1 MFLSLPFTRLA
12 ALTALGL
19 ALSLPAHAHKASDA
33 YLRISDTA
41 AATDAGAGLGGDE
54 QSTATAS
61 PRTAS
66 ASAAGALSLS
76 LSIALK
82 DVDAAV
88 DQLDADADRLLTWG
102 EVRQA
107 AGAIA
112 QWVGS
117 GVQWTCAGAAVPPPA
132 WRLAALEQRSDGR
145 YARLQATL
153 DCAPGQP
160 LALGYSLM
168 QGVDPTHRLLVAGS
182 LSGEPLA
189 AVLVP
194 DGRATTDLRSAAAV
208 GANGEVAGPADGEE
222 SAAPR
227 GGLATLVHFVSEGVH
242 HILEGYDHLAFL
254 LALLLPI
261 TLWPRQAAPGSAR
274 ASTAV
279 PQPGN
284 VPAAVPAHSGR
295 WAGLRALFLTVT
307 FFTLGHSVTLA
318 LAGLGIVQV
327 SGNWVEPAIAVSIGI
342 SAWLNLYPVRGLRA
356 SWLALGFGLV
366 HGLGFSGVLVE
377 AGVSGGLLLWALAGF
392 NLGVEAGQLALVA
405 LWCAVSAVLMRWRL
419 YNSVVVRGGSAALV
433 ALSVYWT
440 VQRVAFSG

>member
-1 MFLSLPFTRLA
+1 MFRTPFTRA
-12 ALTALGL
+12 AVLGALCL
-19 ALSLPAHAHKASDA
+19 ALSAPAHAHKASDA
-33 YLRISDTA
+33 YLRITDA
-41 AATDAGAGLGGDE
+41 AAAIDTGAGISGAQQAAPAAPPD
-54 QSTATAS
+54 AS
-61 PRTAS
+61 S
-66 ASAAGALSLS
+66 ASSVGALSLS

-112 QWVGS
+112 QWVGA
-117 GVQWTCAGAAVPPPA
+117 GVQWTCAGAAVAPPA

-145 YARLQATL
+145 YARLQSTL

-182 LSGEPLA
+182 LGGQPLA
-189 AVLVP
+189 AVVVP
-194 DGRATTDLRSAAAV
+194 DGRSTTDLRSAAQA
-208 GANGEVAGPADGEE
+208 GASGDGEAQGLAAGE
-222 SAAPR
+222 ASATPR
-227 GGLATLVHFVSEGVH
+227 GGFATLLHFVSEGVH

-261 TLWPRQAAPGSAR
+261 TLWPRQAGQGVASGPMYLKRVSASH
-274 ASTAV
+274 AS
-279 PQPGN
+279 G
-284 VPAAVPAHSGR
+284 GR
-295 WAGLRALFLTVT
+295 WAGLRALFVTVT
-307 FFTLGHSVTLA
+307 CFTLGHSVTLA

-342 SAWLNLYPVRGLRA
+342 SAWLNLYPVRGLRG

-405 LWCAVSAVLMRWRL
+405 LWCVVSAVLMRWRL
-419 YNSVVVRGGSAALV
+419 YTPVVVRGGSAALV

-440 VQRVAFSG
+440 VQRVAFAG

>member
-1 MFLSLPFTRLA
+1 MMFGPPFTHLA
-12 ALTALGL
+12 ALATLCL
-19 ALSLPAHAHKASDA
+19 ALAAPAHAHKASDA
-33 YLRISDTA
+33 YLRITNATVPVDTGSGLSGAQQPVTA
-41 AATDAGAGLGGDE
+41 ASPDAPA
-54 QSTATAS
+54 
-61 PRTAS
+61 

-117 GVQWTCAGAAVPPPA
+117 GVQWTCTGAAVAPPA

-182 LSGEPLA
+182 LGGQPLA

-194 DGRATTDLRSAAAV
+194 DGRATTDLRSAAAA
-208 GANGEVAGPADGEE
+208 GANGEAQGLAAGDEA
-222 SAAPR
+222 AAPR
-227 GGLATLVHFVSEGVH
+227 GGLATLLHFVSEGVH

-261 TLWPRQAAPGSAR
+261 TLWPRQAAPGNAR
-274 ASTAV
+274 ANTAV

-284 VPAAVPAHSGR
+284 AFANSGR
-295 WAGLRALFLTVT
+295 WAGLRALFVTVT
-307 FFTLGHSVTLA
+307 CFTLGHSVTLA

-327 SGNWVEPAIAVSIGI
+327 SGNWVEPAIAISIGI
-342 SAWLNLYPVRGLRA
+342 SAWLNLYPVRGLRG

-405 LWCAVSAVLMRWRL
+405 LWCVVSVVLMRWRL
-419 YNSVVVRGGSAALV
+419 YNTVVVRGGSAALV